1 MLNEQLD
8 KLKTL
13 IESDWN
19 KEVMVETKRLLE
31 TVKSEIYKQEEEHL
45 RLFVANKDNDP
56 NDYSP
61 EENENKEL
69 FSALASL
76 YGAKKKEYAEA
87 VATEERNNLTKKEN
101 LIQKLETLVKEE
113 ENIKV
118 AFDTFKAID
127 EEFKTIGRVPGNNHQ
142 DITNRYHTIRDR
154 FFYNIRIYQDL
165 KELDLKKNL
174 EIKKGIIDTIGK
186 VVSTVDAKDA
196 DKEMKAL
203 IAKWYET
210 GPVPKEVYEELKAEF
225 QKACDEV
232 YTHIKAYFEIKKKE
246 NEKVVEEKQG
256 LIDSVKSILAEARN
270 NEKDWQ
276 KNTKEIL
283 DIQAKWKTLPFGTRA
298 KSEELWNELRAL
310 CNSFFDDK
318 KVFYQDIHQEQDK
331 NKLRKLELIEK
342 ADAIKDTTDWAEG
355 TKELKYIQNQWK
367 KIGRARQRDEQ
378 KLWVKFRAICDHFFN
393 TKDEF
398 FKKKDADLEQNLDV
412 KLAIIEE
419 IKSAEALDNK
429 EASIKAIKSLITK
442 YNAAGYL
449 PKNKR
454 ESVTKA
460 YDTAIETYFEKAGL
474 SKAEV
479 EQSKFV
485 AKIQGLLKDQNA
497 DDLIKNEVRFLRDK
511 ISEQEKTLAKYETN
525 LSFFSGNLNSPLVK
539 EATAKVD
546 GIKNIIDKI
555 KAQIK
560 LINKLRKEATS
571 AVEVVAQEASTE
583 TESND

>member
-19 KEVMVETKRLLE
+19 KEVMVEAKRLLE

-45 RLFVANKDNDP
+45 RLFIADKENDP

-61 EENENKEL
+61 EESEDKEL
-69 FSALASL
+69 LSALTTL
-76 YGAKKKEYAEA
+76 YKTKKKEYAEA
-87 VATEERNNLTKKEN
+87 VATEERNNLTIKEN
-101 LIQKLETLVKEE
+101 LILKLETLVKEE

-118 AFDTFKAID
+118 AFDTFKEID
-127 EEFKTIGRVPGNNHQ
+127 EEFKSIGRVPGNNHQ

-165 KELDLKKNL
+165 KELDLKKNY
-174 EIKKGIIDTIGK
+174 EIKKEIIEKVKAVVTTI
-186 VVSTVDAKDA
+186 DAKDA

-203 IAKWYET
+203 IALWYET
-210 GPVPKEVYEELKAEF
+210 GPVPKELYEDIKVEF
-225 QKACDEV
+225 QKVCDEV
-232 YTHIKAYFEIKKKE
+232 YTHIKAYFELKKQQ
-246 NEKVVEEKQG
+246 NEVIVAEKLE
-256 LIDSVKSILAEARN
+256 LIETVKGIIAETRA

-283 DIQAKWKTLPFGTRA
+283 AIQEKWKTLPFGTRA
-298 KSEELWNELRAL
+298 KSEELWNELRSL

-318 KVFYQDIHQEQDK
+318 KVYYQDIHQEQDK
-331 NKLRKLELIEK
+331 NKLRKLDLIEK
-342 ADAIKDTTDWAEG
+342 AEAIKDSTNWVDG
-355 TKELKYIQNQWK
+355 VKELKHIQNQWK

-378 KLWVKFRAICDHFFN
+378 KLWLKFRSVCDFFF
-393 TKDEF
+393 TAKDEF
-398 FKKKDADLEQNLDV
+398 YKQKDADLEQNLGS
-412 KLAIIEE
+412 KLAVIED
-419 IKSAEALDNK
+419 IKTAKADGSKEEAVK
-429 EASIKAIKSLITK
+429 TIKSLITK

-454 ESVTKA
+454 DSVTKA
-460 YDTAIETYFEKAGL
+460 YDTAVEDFFNRAGL
-474 SKAEV
+474 SKEEV

-485 AKIQGLLKDQNA
+485 AKIQGLLKDENA
-497 DDLIKNEVRFLRDK
+497 DELVQNEVRFLRDK

-539 EATAKVD
+539 EAVSKVD

-555 KAQIK
+555 KDQIK
-560 LINKLRKEATS
+560 LINKLKKEAL
-571 AVEVVAQEASTE
+571 AAAAPAKVEVNTTE
-583 TESND
+583 EVND

>member
-31 TVKSEIYKQEEEHL
+31 TVKSEIHKQEEEHL
-45 RLFVANKDNDP
+45 RLFIANKENDP

-61 EENENKEL
+61 EENESKEL
-69 FSALASL
+69 FAALASM

-101 LIQKLETLVKEE
+101 LILKLETLVKEE

-127 EEFKTIGRVPGNNHQ
+127 EEYKAIGRVPGNNHQ
-142 DITNRYHTIRDR
+142 DVTNRYHTIRDR

-174 EIKKGIIDTIGK
+174 EIKKGIIETIGT

-210 GPVPKEVYEELKAEF
+210 GPVPKEQYEDLKAEF

-232 YTHIKAYFEIKKKE
+232 YAHIKAYFELKKKE
-246 NEKVVEEKQG
+246 NEKVVEEKQA
-256 LIDSVKSILAEARN
+256 LIESVKSILAEGRN
-270 NEKDWQ
+270 SEKDWQ

-283 DIQAKWKTLPFGTRA
+283 DIQAKWKTLPFGSRA
-298 KSEELWNELRAL
+298 KSEELWTELRAL

-367 KIGRARQRDEQ
+367 KVGRARQRDEQ

-398 FKKKDADLEQNLDV
+398 FKKKDADLEQNLEA

-419 IKSAEALDNK
+419 IKSAEACEKK
-429 EASIKAIKSLITK
+429 EDSIKTIKALITK

-454 ESVTKA
+454 ESVTKS
-460 YDTAIETYFEKAGL
+460 YDTAIEAFFSKAGL
-474 SKAEV
+474 NKEEV

-485 AKIQGLLKDQNA
+485 AKIQGLLKDANA
-497 DDLIKNEVRFLRDK
+497 EDLIKNEVRFLRDK
-511 ISEQEKTLAKYETN
+511 ISEQEKVLAKYETN
-525 LSFFSGNLNSPLVK
+525 LSFFSGNLKSPLVK
-539 EATAKVD
+539 EAAAKVD
-546 GIKNIIDKI
+546 GIKTIIEKI
-555 KAQIK
+555 KGQIK
-560 LINKLRKEATS
+560 LINKLKKEAAKATE
-571 AVEVVAQEASTE
+571 ALAQEAEVE